1 MHNSTG
7 NNLPPR
13 EQKETF
19 VREMFN
25 TIAGRYDLMNYLMS
39 FGRDT
44 AWRKFTV
51 RCAGIKPGG
60 HALDICC
67 GTGKLVIELAKTA
80 GPEGKVTGLDFSEE
94 MLAVAHKNI
103 QDFEFKNRI
112 HLLQGNAMQLPFED
126 ASFDCV
132 TVGWGLRN
140 VPDIAVTLKEMVRV
154 VKPGGKVVSL
164 DMGHP
169 SAPVFKQLY
178 WFWFD
183 TVIPAMG
190 KIWGGNKK
198 AYAYLHDSAVVFPPQ
213 QELARMFSQAGLVD
227 AAYHNLTGGTIAVV
241 EGRKP

>member
-1 MHNSTG
+1 MTNTTG

-19 VREMFN
+19 VQEMFN
-25 TIAGRYDLMNYLMS
+25 AIAGRYDLMNYLMS

-44 AWRKFTV
+44 AWRRFTV
-51 RCAGIKPGG
+51 RCAGIKAGG

-80 GPEGKVTGLDFSEE
+80 GAEGRVTGLDFSEE

-112 HLLQGNAMQLPFED
+112 QLLQGNAMQLPFED
-126 ASFDCV
+126 NSFDCV

-183 TVIPAMG
+183 KVIPAMG

-213 QELARMFSQAGLVD
+213 QELARMFTQAGLVD

>member
-7 NNLPPR
+7 NILPPR

-80 GPEGKVTGLDFSEE
+80 GSEGRVTGLDFSEE